1 MNHLNELILLFFIYS
16 VIGWLWETLYCS
28 LKAHKFVYRGFL
40 VGPYCPIY
48 GFGVLLVLLL
58 VSPYQKNVI
67 FLYIFSTCVV
77 TILEYVTSFLL
88 EIFFHATWWDYKDV
102 PFNLNGRV
110 ALPVSLFWGVG
121 CLLIVKVVQPFVLIL
136 AEHIEGVSG
145 GYIPSIIAFI
155 MFADSIYTLCNMI
168 SLQKISKVWSGKINE
183 VKAEF
188 AEKQVTFRKEKVAW
202 LSEFT
207 NEKKKNLPKFNFNQR
222 RMLANFRQLKIKE
235 IDNLDELILLYKQ
248 KKKQK

>member
-1 MNHLNELILLFFIYS
+1 MNHINELILLFFIYS
-16 VIGWLWETLYCS
+16 VIGWLWETIYCS
-28 LKAHKFVYRGFL
+28 SKAHKFVYRGFL

-58 VSPYQKNVI
+58 VSPYQKNLLV
-67 FLYIFSTCVV
+67 LYIFSTCVV
-77 TILEYVTSFLL
+77 TILEYVTSLLL
-88 EIFFHATWWDYKDV
+88 ETFFHATWWDYKDV

-121 CLLIVKVVQPFVLIL
+121 CLLIVKVVQPFVLL
-136 AEHIEGVSG
+136 LTERIEGAAG
-145 GYIPSIIAFI
+145 GYIPLVIALVL
-155 MFADSIYTLCNMI
+155 FADSIYTISNMI
-168 SLQKISKVWSGKINE
+168 SFQKVSKVWSGKINE

-188 AEKQVTFRKEKVAW
+188 SKRQDIFRKEKAAW

-207 NEKKKNLPKFNFNQR
+207 NEKKKTLPKLNFNQR
-222 RMLANFRQLKIKE
+222 RMLSNFRQLKIKG
-235 IDNLDELILLYKQ
+235 IDNLDELVLLYKQ